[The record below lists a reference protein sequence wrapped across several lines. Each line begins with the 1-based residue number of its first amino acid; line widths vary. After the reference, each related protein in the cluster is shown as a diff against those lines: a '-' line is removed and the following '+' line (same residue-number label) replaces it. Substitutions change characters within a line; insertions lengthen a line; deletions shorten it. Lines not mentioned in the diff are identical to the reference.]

1 MIRLDKYLANLGLVS
16 RRESA
21 EACKSGAILVNGEV
35 IKKSDFRLFGNEIL
49 TVYDQEIEVLE
60 KVYAILYKSAG
71 YISSDE
77 DEFWYLSYKKQMLD
91 CPYVNLLHVAGRLDT
106 DTEGLLLLSNDG
118 QFIHQTISPK
128 REKEKEY
135 EVWLRSPIS
144 AEECEFLRQGVKL
157 DDGYLTKPAKV
168 EHIEEKKILLTI
180 TEGKYH
186 QVKRML
192 QAVGNEVIYL
202 KRLRIWEWTLDG
214 LEKWEWKL
222 INIDW

>member
-1 MIRLDKYLANLGLVS
+1 
-16 RRESA
+16 
-21 EACKSGAILVNGEV
+21 
-35 IKKSDFRLFGNEIL
+35 
-49 TVYDQEIEVLE
+49 
-60 KVYAILYKSAG
+60 
-71 YISSDE
+71 
-77 DEFWYLSYKKQMLD
+77 MLD

-135 EVWLRSPIS
+135 E
-144 AEECEFLRQGVKL
+144 
-157 DDGYLTKPAKV
+157 
-168 EHIEEKKILLTI
+168 HIEEKKIFLTI

-202 KRLRIWEWTLDG
+202 KRLRI
-214 LEKWEWKL
+214 
-222 INIDW
+222 

>member
-1 MIRLDKYLANLGLVS
+1 
-16 RRESA
+16 
-21 EACKSGAILVNGEV
+21 
-35 IKKSDFRLFGNEIL
+35 
-49 TVYDQEIEVLE
+49 
-60 KVYAILYKSAG
+60 
-71 YISSDE
+71 
-77 DEFWYLSYKKQMLD
+77 MLD
-91 CPYVNLLHVAGRLDT
+91 CSYVNLLHVAGRLDT

-144 AEECEFLRQGVKL
+144 AEKCESLRQGVKL

-202 KRLRIWEWTLDG
+202 KRLRI
-214 LEKWEWKL
+214 
-222 INIDW
+222 

>member
-1 MIRLDKYLANLGLVS
+1 MEKWSKNRT
-16 RRESA
+16 
-21 EACKSGAILVNGEV
+21 
-35 IKKSDFRLFGNEIL
+35 SDFFGHEIL
-49 TVYDQEIEVLE
+49 RVYDQEIEVLE

-106 DTEGLLLLSNDG
+106 DTEWLLLLSNDG

-135 EVWLRSPIS
+135 EVWLISPIS
-144 AEECEFLRQGVKL
+144 AEECESLRQGVKL

-168 EHIEEKKILLTI
+168 EHIEEKKDPFDDHWGEISSGEKDAPNCWKWGDLPQEAQDL
-180 TEGKYH
+180 EHG
-186 QVKRML
+186 R
-192 QAVGNEVIYL
+192 
-202 KRLRIWEWTLDG
+202 LDG
-214 LEKWEWKL
+214 LEKWEW
-222 INIDW
+222 

>member
-21 EACKSGAILVNGEV
+21 EACKSGAFLVNGEV

-192 QAVGNEVIYL
+192 QALGNEVIYL

>member
-1 MIRLDKYLANLGLVS
+1 
-16 RRESA
+16 
-21 EACKSGAILVNGEV
+21 
-35 IKKSDFRLFGNEIL
+35 
-49 TVYDQEIEVLE
+49 
-60 KVYAILYKSAG
+60 
-71 YISSDE
+71 
-77 DEFWYLSYKKQMLD
+77 MLD

-144 AEECEFLRQGVKL
+144 AEECEYLRQGVKL
-157 DDGYLTKPAKV
+157 DDGYLTKPAKL

-186 QVKRML
+186 QVKKML

-202 KRLRIWEWTLDG
+202 KRLRI
-214 LEKWEWKL
+214 
-222 INIDW
+222 